1 MNNKEDNDICLE
13 IESVIANIVAKKPHT
28 DELSDSISSDTHNRV
43 EMQWTKRIEKIIYT
57 WNDNCINSAAI
68 HKKYSEINKKIFYTI
83 NIPAVILV
91 FIVSAIPS
99 DLINDNKTIF
109 NIVLIIAGVLSTINA
124 FLNPGEVS
132 ARHNNFYNSYN
143 ELSVEILSELAKP
156 RAHRQ
161 DADVFLQRT
170 MDKYNCLNSR
180 VNL

>member
-1 MNNKEDNDICLE
+1 MNDKTDNDICLDIKST
-13 IESVIANIVAKKPHT
+13 IEDLRQKKT
-28 DELSDSISSDTHNRV
+28 QTEELSDSTSSDTHNRI
-43 EMQWTKRIEKIIYT
+43 EMQWIKRIEKLIYS
-57 WNDNCINSAAI
+57 WNDNCINKAAE
-68 HKKYSEINKKIFYTI
+68 HKKYSGINKKIFYII

-99 DLINDNKTIF
+99 YMINDNETIF
-109 NIVLIIAGVLSTINA
+109 NIILIIAGVLSTINA

-180 VNL
+180 VNP